1 MSIAAAVLGCALLLS
16 QVESGAG
23 APDSPTEARPT
34 EAQPMAEPP
43 VPAPVRPVSGP
54 PEFPLD
60 PATPLPALR
69 PDAPILCAE
78 FPSTQRMP
86 SGAYRMQCNA
96 ERKECLVAPAHEL
109 DMEGVESQRPL
120 ERVQVCSAFI
130 QGGSRAEQGYRLLPA
145 VADAPP
151 GWYRDERGRVMQ
163 FNFDLHRRV
172 WLGAAWAPLWRRD
185 SEEALRRV
193 RVDFGI
199 RTESPSHDER
209 VLNRFTFLDTELFLG
224 PQRGLD
230 ATLLRYDFST
240 DRDRPLF
247 RVTTFLGKPRR
258 FDLEADMG
266 AWFEVVRLEQL
277 ERNGTEASFLTVAA
291 THATLDLWHS
301 RDLVSF
307 VRLRAGPS
315 FEFDRTN
322 DFGTLVPGA
331 ALEGDF
337 TLDPN
342 GFNHLRFGV
351 EAEKVYLD
359 KEVPGRPLNPERLT
373 VRAGYETIL
382 LALNDQPLSLVL
394 DGRGTWRS
402 DLAGVPADWEWSAQ
416 AGLRFSMWAPA
427 RRSAALTPAR

>member
-1 MSIAAAVLGCALLLS
+1 MSIPAAVVGCALLLS

-23 APDSPTEARPT
+23 APESPPPERPS
-34 EAQPMAEPP
+34 
-43 VPAPVRPVSGP
+43 PAPARPVSGP

-69 PDAPILCAE
+69 ADAPIFCAE
-78 FPSTQRMP
+78 FPPTERMP
-86 SGAYRMQCNA
+86 SGTYRMQCD
-96 ERKECLVAPAHEL
+96 EVRKECLLAPAHEL
-109 DMEGVESQRPL
+109 DADGVETELPL
-120 ERVQVCSAFI
+120 ERVRMCTVFV
-130 QGGSRAEQGYRLLPA
+130 QGTERAQEGYRFLPA

-172 WLGAAWAPLWRRD
+172 WLGAAWAPLWKR
-185 SEEALRRV
+185 EWPEALGRMRM
-193 RVDFGI
+193 DFGI
-199 RTESPSHDER
+199 RTESPADDGR

-224 PQRGLD
+224 PHQSLD

-240 DRDRPLF
+240 DRDRPLL
-247 RVTTFLGKPRR
+247 RVSTFLGKPRR
-258 FDLEADMG
+258 FDIGADMG
-266 AWFEVVRLEQL
+266 AWFEVLRLEQL
-277 ERNGTEASFLTVAA
+277 HRDGTEASFLTIAA

-307 VRLRAGPS
+307 IRVRAGPS
-315 FEFDRTN
+315 LERDRTN
-322 DFGTLVPGA
+322 GFSTLVPGA

-337 TLDPN
+337 TLDPH
-342 GFNHLRFGV
+342 GFHHLRFGV

-359 KEVPGRPLNPERLT
+359 KEVEGRPLNPERLN
-373 VRAGYETIL
+373 VRAGYEAIL

-402 DLAGVPADWEWSAQ
+402 DLPGVSADWEWSAQ
-416 AGLRFSMWAPA
+416 AGLRFSLWAPA
-427 RRSAALTPAR
+427 RRSASLAQAR